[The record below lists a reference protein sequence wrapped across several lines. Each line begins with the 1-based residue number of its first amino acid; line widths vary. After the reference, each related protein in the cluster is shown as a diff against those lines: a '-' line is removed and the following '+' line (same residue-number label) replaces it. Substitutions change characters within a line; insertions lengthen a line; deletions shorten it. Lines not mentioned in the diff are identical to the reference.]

1 MTSGEY
7 GGGIDLRAA
16 ALTGGHARLTPHVL
30 RIVAPNPSALT
41 GPGTNTYVL
50 RGENTVVIDPAL
62 DDTLHLERV
71 LAAADGRIDAILCTH
86 SHPDHSPG
94 ATVLSRRTGAPVF
107 GRPAPDDG
115 YQDDTYHPDE
125 IIADGTCWM
134 TAGDRLIALHTPGHA
149 SNHVCFLL
157 EGTGMLFTGDHLMS
171 GSTVVI
177 LPPDGS
183 MRLYLQ
189 SLQRL
194 LALPI
199 ATLAPGH
206 GAVIEQAHDEI
217 KRVLAHR
224 LKREDKLINA
234 LRRRPGALLDE
245 LLPEVY
251 ADVPPV
257 LHEWAR
263 FSLLAHA
270 LKLLEEG
277 TARRDGDAW
286 WWDGD

>member
-1 MTSGEY
+1 MTASDPGAAV
-7 GGGIDLRAA
+7 DLRAP
-16 ALTGGHARLTPHVL
+16 ALTGGRSRLAQHVL

-50 RGENTVVIDPAL
+50 QGEKTVVIDPGL

-71 LAAADGRIDAILCTH
+71 LAAAEGRIDAILCTH

-94 ATVLSRRTGAPVF
+94 AKMLSLRTGAPVL

-115 YQDDTYHPDE
+115 YQDETYQPDE
-125 IIADGTCWM
+125 IIEDGVSWP
-134 TAGDRLIALHTPGHA
+134 TAGDRLLALHTPGHA

-157 EGTGMLFTGDHLMS
+157 ERAGMLFTGDHLMG

-183 MRLYLQ
+183 MREYLQ

-194 LALPI
+194 LALPV

-206 GAVIEQAHDEI
+206 GAVIEPAHDEI
-217 KRVLAHR
+217 KRVIAHR
-224 LKREDKLINA
+224 LKREHKLIGV
-234 LRRRPGALLDE
+234 LRRRPGALLDD

-251 ADVPPV
+251 DDVPQV
-257 LHEWAR
+257 LHDWAR
-263 FSLLAHA
+263 FSLLAHG
-270 LKLLEEG
+270 LKLLEDG

-286 WWDGD
+286 WWCGD